1 MLFSLAFLSA
11 LSLATAS
18 PAGRAKN
25 TTVYD
30 YIVVGGG
37 TSGLVVAN
45 RLSENPDV
53 SVLLIE
59 AGASVFN
66 NPDVTNVNGYG
77 LAFGSAIDWQ
87 YQSTNQTYAGGSQQ
101 ILRAGKALG
110 GTSTINGMA
119 YTRAEDVQIDVWQRI
134 GNEGWTWKDL
144 LPYYLKSENLTA
156 PTSFQVSAGAAYNPA
171 VNGEEGPLKVGWSG
185 SLASGNLSVAL
196 NRTFQAAGVPWV
208 QDVNGG
214 KMRGFNIYPSTINVD
229 LNVREDAA
237 RAYYFPF
244 DDRKNLHLLENT
256 TANRLFWKNGS
267 AEEAIADGV
276 EITSADGK
284 VTRVHAKKEVIISAG
299 ALRSP
304 LILELSGVGNPS
316 ILKKHN
322 ITPRVNLP
330 TVGENLQDQFNN
342 GMAGEGYGVL
352 AGASTV
358 TYPSISDVF
367 GNETDSIVASLRS
380 QLSGYAAAAVKVSN
394 GLMKQEDLERLFQ
407 VQFDLIVKD
416 KVPIAEILFHP
427 GGGNAVSSEFWGLL
441 PFARG
446 NIHIGSNDPTAPAI
460 LNPNYFMFEWDGKSQ
475 AGIAK
480 YIRKIL
486 RSAPLNNLIAK
497 ETKPGLSEIPATAAD
512 EKWVDW
518 IKANYRSNFHPVG
531 TAAMMP
537 RSIGGV
543 VDNRLRVYGTR
554 NVRVVDASVLPFQ
567 VCGHLVSTLYAVA
580 ERASDL
586 IKEDAK
592 SA

>member
-25 TTVYD
+25 TTTYD
-30 YIVVGGG
+30 YIIVGGG

-45 RLSENPDV
+45 RLSENSDV
-53 SVLLIE
+53 SVLLVE
-59 AGASVFN
+59 AGSSVFDN
-66 NPDVTNVNGYG
+66 ADVTNVNGYG
-77 LAFGSAIDWQ
+77 LAFGSDIDWQ
-87 YQSTNQTYAGGSQQ
+87 YQSVNQTYGGGSQQ
-101 ILRAGKALG
+101 VLRAGKALG

-119 YTRAEDVQIDVWQRI
+119 YTRAEDVQIDAWQKI
-134 GNEGWTWKDL
+134 GNEGWTWEDL
-144 LPYYLKSENLTA
+144 LPYYLKSENFTV
-156 PTSFQVSAGAAYNPA
+156 PTKSQLAAGAAYDSA
-171 VNGEEGPLKVGWSG
+171 VNGEDGPLLVGWQE
-185 SLASGNLSVAL
+185 SLATGNLTIAL
-196 NRTFQAAGVPWV
+196 NRTFQSAGIPWTE
-208 QDVNGG
+208 DVNGG
-214 KMRGFNIYPSTINVD
+214 KMRGFNIYPSTIDVE

-237 RAYYFPF
+237 RAYYFPYE
-244 DDRKNLHLLENT
+244 DRKNLHALVNT
-256 TANRLFWKNGS
+256 TANRLFWKKGS
-267 AEEAIADGV
+267 SKEATADGV
-276 EITSADGK
+276 EITSANGK
-284 VTRVHAKKEVIISAG
+284 VTRVYAKNEVIISAG

-316 ILKKHN
+316 ILKKFN
-322 ITPRVNLP
+322 ITPSVDLP

-342 GMAGEGYGVL
+342 GMAAEGYGSV

-358 TYPSISDVF
+358 TYPTVSDVF
-367 GNETDSIVASLRS
+367 GNETTSVIASLRS
-380 QLSGYAAAAVKVSN
+380 QIADYAAATVKVSN
-394 GLMKQEDLERLFQ
+394 GLMKKEDLERLFKL
-407 VQFDLIVKD
+407 QFDLIAKD
-416 KVPIAEILFHP
+416 KVPIAEVLFHP
-427 GGGNAVSSEFWGLL
+427 GGGKAVSSEFWGLL

-446 NIHIGSNDPTAPAI
+446 NIHITSNDPTAPAAI
-460 LNPNYFMFEWDGKSQ
+460 NPNYFMFDWDAKSQ

-480 YIRKIL
+480 FIRKIL
-486 RSAPLNNLIAK
+486 NSAPLNKLIAS
-497 ETKPGLSEIPATAAD
+497 ETKPGLSEISATDSD

-543 VDNRLRVYGTR
+543 VDSRLRVYGTS

-592 SA
+592 ST